1 MNRVTLTSEEDAST
15 NALLDLLT
23 AKYSS
28 VEDPDFLR
36 EAPVYAHELP
46 RRIRAFLND
55 FKLSEQ
61 SPGICLISGYSVDD
75 KKVGKTPQ
83 HWKDKAGRSRA
94 LAEEMLLVLYGSLL
108 GDVFGW
114 ATEQDGHIVHDVFP
128 IKGNEDKQI
137 STSSEQTIW
146 WHTEDAFH
154 AFSGDYVAMFC
165 LRNHDQVATTFASLD
180 EIHLNQE
187 HLEVLFEPRY
197 IIRPDISH
205 QQTNGTS
212 APAQAETHDESLHQA
227 QQRIKQMESNPEKV
241 AVLFGHQQSPYL
253 RIDPYF
259 MPFLEEDEVAQQALK
274 ALINSID
281 QALWAHVLQPGDCC
295 LIDNCRTVH
304 GRQAFKPR
312 YDGTDRWLK
321 RACVTRD
328 LRKSRRARNA
338 SDSRI
343 IF

>member
-1 MNRVTLTSEEDAST
+1 MSRITLTSEEDTSIH
-15 NALLDLLT
+15 ALLNLLT
-23 AKYSS
+23 SKYSS
-28 VEDPDFLR
+28 VEDPQFLR
-36 EAPVYAHELP
+36 EASVYAHELP
-46 RRIRAFLND
+46 WRVRSLLND

-61 SPGICLISGYSVDD
+61 SPGVCFITGYSLDD
-75 KKVGKTPQ
+75 KKVGKTPP
-83 HWKDKAGRSRA
+83 HWKDKPA
-94 LAEEMLLVLYGSLL
+94 LSLALEEEMLLVLYGSLL

-154 AFSGDYVAMFC
+154 AFSGDYVGMFC
-165 LRNHDQVATTFASLD
+165 LRNFDHVATTFACLD
-180 EIHLNQE
+180 EIHLSQE
-187 HLEVLFEPRY
+187 HIEVLFEPRY

-205 QQTNGTS
+205 QQTNE
-212 APAQAETHDESLHQA
+212 APAPEQAEAHDESLHVA
-227 QQRIKQMESNPEKV
+227 QQRIQQMDTNPDKV
-241 AVLFGHQQSPYL
+241 AVLFGHPQSPYM

-259 MPFLEEDEVAQQALK
+259 MVYLEEDKVAQQALE
-274 ALINSID
+274 ALIKSID
-281 QALWAHVLQPGDCC
+281 EALWSLILQPGDCC
-295 LIDNCRTVH
+295 FIDNCRTVH

-321 RACVTRD
+321 RTCVTRD
-328 LRKSRRARNA
+328 LRKSRRARSA

>member
-1 MNRVTLTSEEDAST
+1 MNRATLTSEEDTSIH
-15 NALLDLLT
+15 ALLNFLT
-23 AKYSS
+23 SKYSS

-46 RRIRAFLND
+46 RRIRSLLND

-61 SPGICLISGYSVDD
+61 SPICLISGYSVDD
-75 KKVGKTPQ
+75 KKLGKTPQ
-83 HWKDKAGRSRA
+83 HWKDKPARSLA
-94 LAEEMLLVLYGSLL
+94 LEEEMLLVLYASLL

-114 ATEQDGHIVHDVFP
+114 ATEQGGHIVHDVFP

-154 AFSGDYVAMFC
+154 AFSGDYVGMFC
-165 LRNHDQVATTFASLD
+165 LRNWDQVATTFAAFD
-180 EIHLNQE
+180 EIHLTQE
-187 HLEVLFEPRY
+187 HIDVLFEPRF

-205 QQTNGTS
+205 QQTNGS
-212 APAQAETHDESLHQA
+212 PATQQAEAHDESLHVA
-227 QQRIKQMESNPEKV
+227 QQRIKQMEINPDKV
-241 AVLFGHQQSPYL
+241 PVLFGHRRSPYL

-259 MPFLEEDEVAQQALK
+259 MPYLAEDQVAQQALE
-274 ALINSID
+274 ALIKSINE
-281 QALWAHVLQPGDCC
+281 ALSPLVLQPGDCC

-304 GRQAFKPR
+304 GRQAFKAR

-321 RACVTRD
+321 RTCVTRD

-338 SDSRI
+338 ADSRV

>member
-1 MNRVTLTSEEDAST
+1 MSRVTLTTEENTSIH
-15 NALLDLLT
+15 ALLHHLT
-23 AKYSS
+23 SKYSS
-28 VEDPDFLR
+28 AEDPDFLR
-36 EAPVYAHELP
+36 EASIYAHELP
-46 RRIRAFLND
+46 RRIRSFLND
-55 FKLSEQ
+55 FKLSER
-61 SPGICLISGYSVDD
+61 SPGICLISGYSLDD
-75 KKVGKTPQ
+75 TKLGKTPP
-83 HWKDKAGRSRA
+83 HWKDKPALSRA
-94 LAEEMLLVLYGSLL
+94 LEEEMLLVLYGSLL

-154 AFSGDYVAMFC
+154 AFSGDYVGMFC
-165 LRNHDQVATTFASLD
+165 LRNWDQVATTFASLAD
-180 EIHLNQE
+180 IHLSRE

-205 QQTNGTS
+205 QQTNE
-212 APAQAETHDESLHQA
+212 APAPEQTKGRESLHIA
-227 QQRIKQMESNPEKV
+227 QQRIQHMETNPDKV
-241 AVLFGHQQSPYL
+241 AVLFGHPESPYL

-259 MPFLEEDEVAQQALK
+259 MEYLEEDEVAQQALE
-274 ALINSID
+274 ALIKLID
-281 QALWAHVLQPGDCC
+281 EALCDVVLQPGDCC

-321 RACVTRD
+321 RTCVTRD